1 MMTNELQ
8 RYMRVTGYSPRTIEA
23 YCRCVVEIGDRDLLL
38 FLDKL
43 AVQGM
48 SSFTLNQYHSAYKLY
63 VTKILNQVWNIPF
76 PYAKRHKKLPVVL
89 NRDEISKIIEVTK
102 NNKHRLLLS
111 LAYGAGLRV
120 SEVVALKVKDIDLD
134 QLSLI
139 VRSGKGAK
147 DRVTILPEKLV
158 DELRSGMAGR
168 DINEYVF
175 ESERGGRLTTRTAQ
189 VVFEKSMK
197 LAGIKKSAT
206 FHSLRHSFATH
217 LLENGV
223 DVRYIQQ
230 LLGHASI
237 TTTQLYTK
245 VTNPQLKNIRSPLL

>member
-1 MMTNELQ
+1 MKIEELQ

-23 YCRCVVEIGDRDLLL
+23 YSRCVEEIGERDLML

-43 AVQGM
+43 AREGK
-48 SSFTLNQYHSAYKLY
+48 STFTMNQYHAAYKLY
-63 VTKILNQVWNIPF
+63 ATKILNQSWNIPF

-89 NRDEISKIIEVTK
+89 SREEIGKIIDSTK
-102 NNKHRLLLS
+102 NLKHKLMIS

-120 SEVVALKVKDIDLD
+120 SEVIALKIRDLD
-134 QLSLI
+134 LDALTI
-139 VRSGKGAK
+139 VIRDAKGGK
-147 DRVTILPEKLV
+147 DRISILPEKLV
-158 DELRSGMAGR
+158 SDLANSI
-168 DINEYVF
+168 INRVGDSCLF
-175 ESERGGRLTTRTAQ
+175 ESERGGKLTTRTAQ
-189 VVFEKSMK
+189 NIFERSLK
-197 LAGIKKSAT
+197 LSGIEKLAT

-223 DVRYIQQ
+223 DVRFIQK

-245 VTNPQLKNIRSPLL
+245 VTNPALRKIRSPL